1 MASAIELVK
10 QSRRQLVEEIIE
22 NMKQGHLFSSE
33 KWDRK
38 ALKPYNPVSGFH
50 YLAGN
55 RIRLTM
61 AAINAGYQDPRW
73 MTFIQAKKQG
83 YHVKKG
89 EKSTLLEKWI
99 FTKEV
104 KEKDEHG
111 KKVKKVVRL
120 EHPICNYFRVFNA
133 EQVDGIETLP
143 EQAALSEDEILKL
156 ADEIFH
162 SSKCAIIEAAQEM
175 AYYSPEE
182 EQIVLPPRA
191 FFKSTTAFLSVGLHE
206 MAHSTGHPDRLNRPL
221 GNQYGTE
228 EYAREELNAELS
240 SAFLEADLGLEVK
253 GERLRD
259 HSNYLRSWIKLLQE
273 DPNELFRVCQSAEKI
288 SNYIMENYEEY
299 IKKEPLKELKNHME
313 IVENSGI
320 PRQSWRY
327 ELGVDKTMQRMFQ
340 SRLPEE
346 FSQVDVLKHMLIS
359 GEITDQIIREINQ
372 PEYQYQSEKIVPA
385 LSEGEKAIIDEA
397 AEYDMTPEEFYE
409 KVSSHPM
416 KKHSQDLTNLVNGV
430 ILALEQGNGFSEQK
444 VLEKT
449 SVIEEDLDMEL

>member
-1 MASAIELVK
+1 M
-10 QSRRQLVEEIIE
+10 
-22 NMKQGHLFSSE
+22 
-33 KWDRK
+33 
-38 ALKPYNPVSGFH
+38 
-50 YLAGN
+50 
-55 RIRLTM
+55 
-61 AAINAGYQDPRW
+61 
-73 MTFIQAKKQG
+73 
-83 YHVKKG
+83 
-89 EKSTLLEKWI
+89 
-99 FTKEV
+99 
-104 KEKDEHG
+104 
-111 KKVKKVVRL
+111 
-120 EHPICNYFRVFNA
+120 
-133 EQVDGIETLP
+133 
-143 EQAALSEDEILKL
+143 
-156 ADEIFH
+156 
-162 SSKCAIIEAAQEM
+162 
-175 AYYSPEE
+175 
-182 EQIVLPPRA
+182 
-191 FFKSTTAFLSVGLHE
+191 
-206 MAHSTGHPDRLNRPL
+206 
-221 GNQYGTE
+221 
-228 EYAREELNAELS
+228 
-240 SAFLEADLGLEVK
+240 EADLGLEVK